1 MDTGS
6 SAQDG
11 LFDES
16 IVERVGQPA
25 DVPMDANGGIN
36 KRFKSFEPDAVMLV
50 PPSLEEWLPQGNL
63 ARFIA
68 ELVDGELDL
77 TRFYAS

>member
-16 IVERVGQPA
+16 LVERVEQPA

-36 KRFKSFEPDAVMLV
+36 KRFKAFEPDAVMLV
-50 PPSLEEWLPQGNL
+50 PPSLEEWLPQVIWPGSL
-63 ARFIA
+63 ASSWTGSWI
-68 ELVDGELDL
+68 
-77 TRFYAS
+77 